1 MKRRLPRSPNPSTCL
16 PVPGRQVRVR
26 IQWQCLL
33 QDRAI
38 SRHRWRMQRVAS
50 KTEPFSR
57 SRHWYAPRAS
67 RHRRRH
73 GCPVGSP
80 AVLALWSARCS
91 CQVLRRLPRFHI
103 IPAQSV
109 RGDIAAASMPEQAP
123 TAVIGCWRA
132 LAQHVLNLRLLALRW
147 VKQRR
152 RKASSWTSHPLMRF
166 QLANARLATL

>member
-1 MKRRLPRSPNPSTCL
+1 MKRRLLRSRNPSTCL
-16 PVPGRQVRVR
+16 PVLGRPVRVR

-38 SRHRWRMQRVAS
+38 SQPRWRTQRVAS
-50 KTEPFSR
+50 KTEPFFG

-91 CQVLRRLPRFHI
+91 CQVLRRLPRFQI

-109 RGDIAAASMPEQAP
+109 RGDIAAARMPEQGP
-123 TAVIGCWRA
+123 NGGDWVFSGIGSARTEPSIVSMA
-132 LAQHVLNLRLLALRW
+132 LGQAA
-147 VKQRR
+147 R
-152 RKASSWTSHPLMRF
+152 RKASSWTSHPRCGSNWRTF
-166 QLANARLATL
+166 G